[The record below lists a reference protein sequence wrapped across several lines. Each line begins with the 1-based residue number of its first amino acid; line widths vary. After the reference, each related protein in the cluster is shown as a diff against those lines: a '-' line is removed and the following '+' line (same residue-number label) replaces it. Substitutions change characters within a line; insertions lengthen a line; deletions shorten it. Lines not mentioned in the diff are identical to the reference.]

1 MAIPVR
7 ILRVTQFHEF
17 VPQIVEWGRQDDV
30 IYVPKVRTRPVAA
43 RSVAEPSPGLAN
55 GSGRVPGSDG
65 APIAEIGGPR
75 EQRLV
80 VGETARRPVRRPDT
94 DRGGKQPGRPDHEL
108 VENGGLLPGPDATLA
123 GPTFEEWL
131 NAQVADPS
139 LTIPHV

>member
-1 MAIPVR
+1 VR
-7 ILRVTQFHEF
+7 ILRAAQFHEF

-43 RSVAEPSPGLAN
+43 RSVVEALAGLAN
-55 GSGRVPGSDG
+55 GSRRVPGSDG
-65 APIAEIGGPR
+65 APHRRDRRSAGAEAR
-75 EQRLV
+75 R

>member
-1 MAIPVR
+1 VAIPVR

-80 VGETARRPVRRPDT
+80 ELARLLAARCGDPIRIEEVSNPAAPTTSSSRTAACFPARMP
-94 DRGGKQPGRPDHEL
+94 
-108 VENGGLLPGPDATLA
+108 
-123 GPTFEEWL
+123 
-131 NAQVADPS
+131 PS
-139 LTIPHV
+139 PAPRSRSGSTPRLQIPH

>member
-1 MAIPVR
+1 VR
-7 ILRVTQFHEF
+7 ILRATQFHEF

-43 RSVAEPSPGLAN
+43 RSVAEALAGLA
-55 GSGRVPGSDG
+55 
-65 APIAEIGGPR
+65 
-75 EQRLV
+75 QRLGARAGIRRRAHRRDRRSAGAEARR

-139 LTIPHV
+139 LTIQHV